1 MEALQ
6 HGTSMVG
13 APCLVCANHRNLR
26 RAVELHNSSSQAFQ
40 LKACGESKLRM
51 RASSS
56 IEKSSAVLAMSNF
69 HAQSLQVH

>member
-6 HGTSMVG
+6 HGASMVG
-13 APCLVCANHRNLR
+13 APYLVCANHRNLR

-40 LKACGESKLRM
+40 LKACGESKLRVG
-51 RASSS
+51 ASSS
-56 IEKSSAVLAMSNF
+56 IAKSSADLAMSNF

>member
-6 HGTSMVG
+6 HGASMVG

-40 LKACGESKLRM
+40 LKACGESKLRV

-56 IEKSSAVLAMSNF
+56 IAKSSADLAMSNF